1 MKLTSCNVSLYM
13 AALCV
18 TEYRQVLKIR
28 GLMFR
33 DVDPSGKDHN
43 RHTKRMKRAD
53 GTQMQQV
60 SDCAQTRQSEDTEAK
75 RRVVATEGSDPC
87 RRDASATAKDAKAAD
102 DVEL

>member
-1 MKLTSCNVSLYM
+1 M
-13 AALCV
+13 

-33 DVDPSGKDHN
+33 DVDPSGRDHN

-53 GTQMQQV
+53 GSTQMQQV

-87 RRDASATAKDAKAAD
+87 GRDVSATAKDAKAAD